1 MIPSPQMHPNKVFH
15 PTKWLHNLLNAQ
27 AKNLGI
33 SLEFPLSPYMSHS
46 THLCKSCDFSLS
58 AKYILNSIASHCLHS
73 YSHSPSH
80 QVSCLSYCNSLK
92 ISVLVS
98 SHDLPSHEVHPT
110 HSKMN
115 VLKHKSD
122 IPPYHLKSFKH
133 ISFTTKGVSILS
145 FWPFFQRLSMVWP
158 LPNMLTSSSA
168 APPPIYFVP
177 ATIAFSFT
185 VQHANI
191 STSGPFNLLFFLL
204 GMHYSSFFHMGDP
217 HHSRLKTSISPSLD
231 KPSLTT

>member
-1 MIPSPQMHPNKVFH
+1 
-15 PTKWLHNLLNAQ
+15 
-27 AKNLGI
+27 
-33 SLEFPLSPYMSHS
+33 MSHS
-46 THLCKSCDFSLS
+46 THLYKSCDFSLS
-58 AKYILNSIASHCLHS
+58 AKYILNSIASHYLHS

-122 IPPYHLKSFKH
+122 IPLYHLKFFKH

-168 APPPIYFVP
+168 APPHLLCSSHTSFLLHCPTCQYFHLR
-177 ATIAFSFT
+177 AFQLA
-185 VQHANI
+185 VL
-191 STSGPFNLLFFLL
+191 STWYALFFIFSYGWLL
-204 GMHYSSFFHMGDP
+204 LIIHV
-217 HHSRLKTSISPSLD
+217 SRQAFP
-231 KPSLTT
+231 PP